1 MSPPVAALSSAFCT
15 FLTTVRNFERSDVLA
30 ALRTTSWRARLRP
43 DARRTVFFLA
53 FEEVAMLL
61 LILKLWLNLWL
72 KLWMKLWLKLLRLIR
87 MEPTS
92 IASRVISGKAACPG
106 FL

>member
-1 MSPPVAALSSAFCT
+1 MAALSSAFCT

-30 ALRTTSWRARLRP
+30 AFRTTSWRARLRP

-61 LILKLWLNLWL
+61 LILKLWL
-72 KLWMKLWLKLLRLIR
+72 KSRLKLLRLIR
-87 MEPTS
+87 MEPIS
-92 IASRVISGKAACPG
+92 IASRVIIGKAACTG